1 MAPNHPYFTQFQVRA
16 QPPLGI
22 QPGASYESPWHQPW
36 SLPVR
41 VPIDKRRAVAL
52 AASGPFAPILADN
65 QTHPVDWIYGYSIP
79 VRKKPGLSAA
89 LQQVNA
95 LYTPVQPLS
104 SQIPGWLAPFSM
116 PRRFKRGLRA
126 DEQQFLAYHPRFLP
140 PANVTARLA
149 VTEVNRDVALIGIV
163 VYNTMAST
171 GVDRVSVS
179 ITEIPAEEGAQTSVE
194 EIE

>member
-1 MAPNHPYFTQFQVRA
+1 MASNQNLFTQYQIRA
-16 QPPLGI
+16 EPPEGI

-41 VPIDKRRAVAL
+41 VSIDKRRAVAL
-52 AASGPFAPILADN
+52 AASGPFAPILADS
-65 QTHPVDWIYGYSIP
+65 QVHPMDWIYGYSTP

-104 SQIPGWLAPFSM
+104 SQIPGWLAPLSM
-116 PRRFKRGLRA
+116 PRRFKLGLRA

-140 PANVTARLA
+140 KPNVTATMHG
-149 VTEVNRDVALIGIV
+149 TETGRDIALIGIV
-163 VYNTMAST
+163 VYNTIATS
-171 GVDRVSVS
+171 GPNSVSVS
-179 ITEIPAEEGAQTSVE
+179 ITEIPREEGAQTSVE